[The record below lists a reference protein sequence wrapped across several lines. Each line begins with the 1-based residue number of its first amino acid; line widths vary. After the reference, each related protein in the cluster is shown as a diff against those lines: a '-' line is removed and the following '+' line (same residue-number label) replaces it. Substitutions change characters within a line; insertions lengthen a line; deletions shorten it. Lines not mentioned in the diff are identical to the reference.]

1 VSEIHLLTGIAQK
14 YAKMTA
20 SERIKK
26 IKKLAAKSRAN
37 RDFIRKY
44 YPDFYEEAFPTA
56 RAARESLESA
66 RQPALSARTH

>member
-1 VSEIHLLTGIAQK
+1 LSEIHLLTAIAQK

-26 IKKLAAKSRAN
+26 IKKLVAKSKAN

-44 YPDFYEEAFPTA
+44 YPDFYAEAFPSA
-56 RAARESLESA
+56 RAAGESWESD
-66 RQPALSARTH
+66 RQPALSARPR

>member
-1 VSEIHLLTGIAQK
+1 VSEIHLLTAIAKK

-26 IKKLAAKSRAN
+26 IKKLVAKSKAN

-56 RAARESLESA
+56 HAARENWGSA
-66 RQPALSARTH
+66 RQPALSARLR

>member
-1 VSEIHLLTGIAQK
+1 MSQIHLLTAIAQK
-14 YAKMTA
+14 YAKMTT

-26 IKKLAAKSRAN
+26 VRKLVAKSKAN

-56 RAARESLESA
+56 RAAGARSESD
-66 RQPALSARTH
+66 RRPALSAGPR

>member
-1 VSEIHLLTGIAQK
+1 MSEIHLLTAMAQK

-26 IKKLAAKSRAN
+26 IKKLVAKSKAN

-44 YPDFYEEAFPTA
+44 YPDFYDEAFPTA
-56 RAARESLESA
+56 RAARAHLQSTP
-66 RQPALSARTH
+66 QPALSARLR